1 MANHADAKDVGRST
15 TGMRNARLEKNA
27 GIRGDASI
35 ATRNIL
41 EKVDAKED
49 THATTPARANTV
61 ARSTTATAGAKED
74 ISATGYGDAAAAE
87 ENTTGRGG
95 AVVEQNV
102 ADNQQKLRHPSPL
115 KKCGAK
121 ARG

>member
-15 TGMRNARLEKNA
+15 TGMGNARLEKNA

-35 ATRNIL
+35 ATRNTL

-49 THATTPARANTV
+49 TNATTPARANTV

-74 ISATGYGDAAAAE
+74 ISATGYDDAAAAE
-87 ENTTGRGG
+87 DNITDRADA
-95 AVVEQNV
+95 AV
-102 ADNQQKLRHPSPL
+102 
-115 KKCGAK
+115 AK
-121 ARG
+121 DAANGWRK